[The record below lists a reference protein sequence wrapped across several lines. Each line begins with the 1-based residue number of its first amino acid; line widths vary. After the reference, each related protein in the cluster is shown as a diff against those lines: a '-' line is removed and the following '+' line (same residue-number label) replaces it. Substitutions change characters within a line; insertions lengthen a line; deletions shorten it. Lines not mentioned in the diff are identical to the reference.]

1 MEFVA
6 VPLPPGKCQHNSTS
20 MSTFGN
26 SFGTGLM
33 GMVNLMAMGM
43 HPTFGFP
50 SHIQPMQLSPYAPPH
65 LLYNYPP
72 HYPHPFN
79 DYSSHSPHHHST
91 SHCLDVA
98 SSDGPDIP
106 PSEFPSLEEWFSQL
120 DTDQWNFP
128 QSQNFQQYLD
138 LLANMGINHLDVL
151 YQACK
156 EHPSCQR
163 SHKPR
168 PRHTIW
174 ACSRAL

>member
-1 MEFVA
+1 MAFVA

-26 SFGTGLM
+26 SFGTGSM
-33 GMVNLMAMGM
+33 GMVNLMTMGM

-79 DYSSHSPHHHST
+79 DYSSHSPHHQST

-98 SSDGPDIP
+98 SSDGPNIP
-106 PSEFPSLEEWFSQL
+106 PLEFPSLEEWFSQL
-120 DTDQWNFP
+120 DRDKWYFR

-138 LLANMGINHLDVL
+138 LPPNMAINPLDAL
-151 YQACK
+151 YPA
-156 EHPSCQR
+156 S
-163 SHKPR
+163 
-168 PRHTIW
+168 
-174 ACSRAL
+174 